1 MAAPRRPQALATIGN
16 IGAQLI
22 SIDELRHLW
31 QVNEPVTILDV
42 RTERSIE
49 DSHEQAKGAIRL
61 PPDNVVERAKD
72 IGLKQDAWLV
82 AYCA

>member
-1 MAAPRRPQALATIGN
+1 M
-16 IGAQLI
+16 I

-31 QVNEPVTILDV
+31 QVNESVTVLDV

-49 DSHEQAKGAIRL
+49 DSREQAKGALRL
-61 PPDNVVERAKD
+61 PPDNVVERAED
-72 IGLKQDAWLV
+72 IGLQKDIWLV